1 MKALVQELYLTF
13 RRSRIVFFL
22 PLLAAWLLMPAAS
35 VCARNTIEPE
45 ACKAFVIS
53 LNHSF
58 LPLCGTLWGM
68 CYLQMWFDHD
78 GVECMRACSGG
89 RHSCAA
95 GLLVL
100 YIVLCFTYVLAVLV
114 EKLLVSLSFLEFWK
128 LLAELLLCMS
138 ALYALTIASRTI
150 FISLMTVVGYNLF
163 CILFSGDASLESLCL
178 IRINIPASS
187 YDILHVYLPLF
198 IVSFI
203 IFVLSFLV
211 EKGQIRH

>member
-35 VCARNTIEPE
+35 VCARNTMEPE

-100 YIVLCFTYVLAVLV
+100 YIVLCFTYVPAVLV

-128 LLAELLLCMS
+128 LLAELLLCLS
-138 ALYALTIASRTI
+138 FLYALTVASRTV
-150 FISLMTVVGYNLF
+150 FVSLMTVVGYCLF
-163 CILFSGDASLESLCL
+163 CILFSGDATMESLCL
-178 IRINIPASS
+178 IRINVPVSTQELMHLYIPLVTAALLLFAISS
-187 YDILHVYLPLF
+187 WR
-198 IVSFI
+198 
-203 IFVLSFLV
+203 
-211 EKGQIRH
+211 EKRQTNR